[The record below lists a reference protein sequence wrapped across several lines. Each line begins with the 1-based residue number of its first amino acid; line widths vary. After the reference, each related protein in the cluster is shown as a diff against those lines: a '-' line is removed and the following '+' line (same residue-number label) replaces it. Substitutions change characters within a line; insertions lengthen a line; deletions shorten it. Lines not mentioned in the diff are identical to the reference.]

1 MPDTFDPS
9 LYASGPECVQAL
21 REQGV
26 TVNQRLGARLFALGA
41 KGLRFS
47 LAFLEE
53 ASTFLMEP
61 AWAELPDHPTAPD
74 LQKLLA
80 DARVLELNGELH
92 IVTPDEVPSTALVPK
107 AATLFPTVL
116 GGVDTSRLGGL
127 NWDRRRWEQATH
139 SLLDS
144 DDPRTL
150 VENFRYLFRTLMT
163 AGENPSGLL
172 VTALSRGKL
181 ELSREVARQVAE
193 HLNRDLGRALEDV
206 FETQPGRVRDGLNF
220 LLGEGSRSWPDVVAS
235 VVLPALT
242 GLLEQSQGDIV
253 YELLPRLAP
262 LLPPDA
268 ARLEPFLDQ
277 LLHDLPEL
285 QHSQRTSLAQFITN
299 LQERCAP
306 LADYLLRRMRATG
319 DPDALAYYGYVLSRL
334 RLEPEQ
340 HEECCRHV
348 VELFSAHGL
357 DVALQERLRLT
368 LTNLGPGPLAELTA
382 SPRRDALKGP
392 QRGWLITIW
401 GRLRADG
408 LPLPAPELFVELAR
422 HELRASSR
430 ASLLTLVRSRQLNL
444 PELREALLQEKK
456 QQALLQFLLGEA
468 ARLEPP
474 DDDPVLELLGWFGAP
489 AWEAAFARLRE
500 ETALDSASSSPRLL
514 LFARLLGKASAAGTG
529 QPERFRELVSE
540 LPGLPLFGPKAM
552 PSAYLALGYLGSV
565 AELDDAQRLWAW
577 EKLEPHLEALA
588 QVAVESALR
597 LHEGGS
603 PELRK
608 TIEKRLRSVVT
619 AQEPDR
625 VLLQTVLSG
634 LALFLQ
640 PGSLPT
646 YPLSLGGIL
655 PQDAAG
661 TVDGSLEDPDALVGD
676 LCRTVL
682 NKAPVENLEKVMQ
695 RALRYSSEGDG
706 VQMPVAWGKMDR
718 DLAMRVL
725 GALASHPATGE
736 RLHRMLVVRLF
747 SFLEDWMEAIRS
759 GKDLYGSRD
768 TPLWELLCHVLERR
782 PGEVGLELASEAAVR
797 LLELHRQVPA
807 HLGLP
812 RRENVQRFLYVLIVQ
827 DVGASLR
834 LRGVAVDL
842 PAMLVGLL
850 VELSRAVDVESPV
863 SLYFLQELAALPL
876 REPLHSEPQA
886 YR

>member
-9 LYASGPECVQAL
+9 LFASGPECVQAL

-26 TVNQRLGARLFALGA
+26 TVNQRQGARIHALGA

-53 ASTFLMEP
+53 AVTQLMEP
-61 AWAELPDHPTAPD
+61 AWAELPEQPQKQD
-74 LQKLLA
+74 LTPLLT
-80 DARVLELNGELH
+80 DARVIEQKDTLH
-92 IVTPDEVPSTALVPK
+92 VVTPDEVALAPK
-107 AATLFPTVL
+107 APSMLPPVL
-116 GGVDTSRLGGL
+116 GGIDTSRLGGL
-127 NWDRRRWEQATH
+127 NFDRRRWEGATH

-150 VENFRYLFRTLMT
+150 VENFRYLFRTVMT

-206 FETQPGRVRDGLNF
+206 FDPAPARTRDGLNF
-220 LLGEGSRSWPDVVAS
+220 LLGEGTRNWPDVVAS

-242 GLLEQSQGDIV
+242 GLLEQSQADIV
-253 YELLPRLAP
+253 YDLLPRLAP
-262 LLPPDA
+262 LLPADKQK
-268 ARLEPFLDQ
+268 LEPFLDQ
-277 LLHDLPEL
+277 LLHGLPEL
-285 QHSQRTSLAQFITN
+285 QHSHRTSLAQFITS

-306 LADYLLRRMRATG
+306 LSDYLLRRMRATG

-368 LTNLGPGPLAELTA
+368 LTNLGPGPVAELTR
-382 SPRRDALKGP
+382 SPRREALKGP
-392 QRGWLITIW
+392 QRGWLIHLW

-408 LPLPAPELFVELAR
+408 QRLPPSELFVELAC
-422 HELRASSR
+422 HELLALSK
-430 ASLLTLVRSRQLNL
+430 ASLLALVRSRQLSL
-444 PELREALLQEKK
+444 PELRKALLEANQPP
-456 QQALLQFLLGEA
+456 LLKFLLGEA
-468 ARLEPP
+468 GRLEPP
-474 DDDPVLELLGWFGAP
+474 DDDPVLELLGWFGST

-500 ETALDSASSSPRLL
+500 ETALDSGSSSPKLL
-514 LFARLLGKASAAGTG
+514 LLARLLAKASQAGTAE
-529 QPERFRELVSE
+529 PERFRELATE
-540 LPGLPLFGPKAM
+540 LQGLPLFGPKAL
-552 PSAYLALGYLGSV
+552 PSAWLALGYLGSLPELE
-565 AELDDAQRLWAW
+565 AEQRRWLWD
-577 EKLEPHLEALA
+577 KLESRLEVLT
-588 QVAVESALR
+588 QVGIEAALR
-597 LHEGGS
+597 LHGGGDA
-603 PELRK
+603 ELRK
-608 TIEKRLRSVVT
+608 TVEKGLRSVVT
-619 AQEPDR
+619 SKEPDR
-625 VLLQTVLSG
+625 VLLQIVLAG

-646 YPLSLGGIL
+646 YPLSLGGSL

-661 TVDGSLEDPDALVGD
+661 TVDRWLEDPEALVSD

-682 NKAPVENLEKVMQ
+682 HKAPVENLEKVMQ

-706 VQMPVAWGKMDR
+706 VQMPVAWGKEDR

-725 GALASHPATGE
+725 GALASHPQTSD

-782 PGEVGLELASEAAVR
+782 PGEVGLELAAEAAVR
-797 LLELHRQVPA
+797 LLELHRQVPG

-827 DVGASLR
+827 DVGAQLK
-834 LRGVAVDL
+834 LRGVLVDL
-842 PAMLVGLL
+842 PGMLVSLL

-876 REPLHSEPQA
+876 REPLHSELQA
-886 YR
+886 FR

>member
-26 TVNQRLGARLFALGA
+26 TVNQRLGARIFALGA

-53 ASTFLMEP
+53 AATFLMEP
-61 AWAELPDHPTAPD
+61 SWSELPDQPGAQD
-74 LQKLLA
+74 LQALLA
-80 DARVLELNGELH
+80 DARVLELNGHLH
-92 IVTPDEVPSTALVPK
+92 IVTPDEVPTASLVPK
-107 AATLFPTVL
+107 AASMLPTML

-127 NWDRRRWEQATH
+127 HFDRRRWEQAGH

-150 VENFRYLFRTLMT
+150 VENFRYLFRTLMG

-206 FETQPGRVRDGLNF
+206 FESQPGRVRDGLNF
-220 LLGEGSRSWPDVVAS
+220 LLGEGARSWPDVVAS

-242 GLLEQSQGDIV
+242 GLLDQSHGEIV

-262 LLPPDA
+262 LLPAEA

-285 QHSQRTSLAQFITN
+285 QHNQRTSLAQFITT
-299 LQERCAP
+299 LQERCAS

-368 LTNLGPGPLAELTA
+368 LTNLGPGPLAELTR
-382 SPRRDALKGP
+382 SPRRDLLKGP
-392 QRGWLITIW
+392 QRGWLINLW

-422 HELRASSR
+422 HELLALSR
-430 ASLLTLVRSRQLNL
+430 SSLLALVRSKQLVL
-444 PELREALLQEKK
+444 PDLREALLQTN
-456 QQALLQFLLGEA
+456 QPALLQFLLGEA

-500 ETALDSASSSPRLL
+500 ETALDSGSSSPRLL
-514 LFARLLGKASAAGTG
+514 LFARLLGKTETAGTA
-529 QPERFRELVSE
+529 QPARFRELLGE
-540 LPGLPLFGPKAM
+540 LQELPLFGPKAL
-552 PSAYLALGYLGSV
+552 PAAYLALGYLGSV
-565 AELDDAQRLWAW
+565 GALDAEQRLWLW
-577 EKLEPHLEALA
+577 EKLEPTLETLN
-588 QVAVESALR
+588 QVAVEAALR
-597 LHEGGS
+597 LHAGGAA
-603 PELRK
+603 ELRK
-608 TIEKRLRSVVT
+608 TVEKKLRSVVT

-625 VLLQTVLSG
+625 LLLQTVLAG

-646 YPLSLGGIL
+646 YPLSLGGTL

-661 TVDGSLEDPDALVGD
+661 SADRSLEDPEGLVGD

-682 NKAPVENLEKVMQ
+682 HKAPVENLEKVML

-706 VQMPVAWGKMDR
+706 VQMPVAWGKEDR

-725 GALASHPATGE
+725 GALASHPSTGE

-747 SFLEDWMEAIRS
+747 SFLEDWLEAIRS

-782 PGEVGLELASEAAVR
+782 PGEVGLELAAEAAVR

-807 HLGLP
+807 NLGLP

-842 PAMLVGLL
+842 PAMLVSLL

-876 REPLHSEPQA
+876 REPLRSELQA